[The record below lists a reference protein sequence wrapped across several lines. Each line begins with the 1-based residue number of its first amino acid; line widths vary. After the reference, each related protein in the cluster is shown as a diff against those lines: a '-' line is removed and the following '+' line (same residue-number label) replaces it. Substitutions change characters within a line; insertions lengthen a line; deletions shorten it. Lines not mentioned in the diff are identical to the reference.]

1 MVEEKK
7 EPPKGPQPP
16 PFEWTPEMVR
26 EVTAGITG
34 VIKEFGD
41 RFIQLKERE
50 FDHEARMET
59 AMAKADWRVLGIFL
73 GFLAFVVG
81 LMVWLTLNGR
91 VSGDALLFLV
101 GTISGYVLVIVQ
113 RHLFP
118 ETVEVAQP
126 E

>member
-1 MVEEKK
+1 MVEEK
-7 EPPKGPQPP
+7 EPPKGPPQP

-26 EVTAGITG
+26 EVAAGITA

-41 RFIQLKERE
+41 RYLRLKEKE
-50 FDHEARMET
+50 LDHEARMET
-59 AMAKADWRVLGIFL
+59 AMAKADWRVLAIFL

-81 LMVWLTLNGR
+81 LMVWLTLGAR

-118 ETVEVAQP
+118 ESIEVP
-126 E
+126 PPT

>member
-7 EPPKGPQPP
+7 MPPKAPQPP

-26 EVTAGITG
+26 EVAAGLTG

-41 RFIQLKERE
+41 RYIGLKEKE
-50 FDHEARMET
+50 FDHEARLAT
-59 AMAKADWRVLGIFL
+59 AQAKADWRVLGIFL

-118 ETVEVAQP
+118 ETVEVTQP

>member
-1 MVEEKK
+1 
-7 EPPKGPQPP
+7 
-16 PFEWTPEMVR
+16 MVR

-73 GFLAFVVG
+73 GFLVFVVG

>member
-7 EPPKGPQPP
+7 EPPKASQTP
-16 PFEWTPEMVR
+16 PFEWTPETIR
-26 EVTAGITG
+26 EAAAALIG

-41 RFIQLKERE
+41 RYIALKEKE
-50 FDHEARMET
+50 FDHEARLAT
-59 AMAKADWRVLGIFL
+59 GQAKADWRVLGIFL

-81 LMVWLTLNGR
+81 LMTYLALNGR
-91 VSGDALLFLV
+91 VSSDALLFLV

-118 ETVEVAQP
+118 ESIEVAAP